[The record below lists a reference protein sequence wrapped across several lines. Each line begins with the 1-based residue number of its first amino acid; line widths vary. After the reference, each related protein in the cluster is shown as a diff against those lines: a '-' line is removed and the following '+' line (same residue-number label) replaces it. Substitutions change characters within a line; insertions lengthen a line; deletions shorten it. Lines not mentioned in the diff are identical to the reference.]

1 VPLSEDEQRILH
13 EIEQQF
19 YETDP
24 DLART
29 VGSTSVYRHYLR
41 SLKWA
46 SLAFVAG
53 IVVLVYTLIA
63 YGYLAAFVGFL
74 IMLAS
79 ALWFERSARKLGRAG
94 LQQVTASMR
103 AGGLRDY
110 FGNTRTKM
118 RERFKR
124 EE

>member
-46 SLAFVAG
+46 SLCFVAG
-53 IVVLVYTLIA
+53 IVVLIYTLIA
-63 YGYLAAFVGFL
+63 YGYLAAFAGFL
-74 IMLAS
+74 IMLGS